1 MPSIKRF
8 FLLSSLLILISSCK
22 TNDVFS
28 LKKMNKEERN
38 NFISSNLQSKNGTD
52 LGNFI
57 YHLKQSKIDLNKY
70 DKLLIE
76 KLESTKFPY
85 DINLLTETLIEN
97 PQNKSEIESA
107 LNSKIKNWDT
117 GNWSEKMWNLI
128 KNNNLNVEKPNYYTF
143 ENNSSKKYNIPEFV
157 TSKIENEQL
166 GKNPL
171 LMVDWQIV
179 SYEEGKLIETLERLD
194 IKQIDYTS
202 KNNHKLKKLQLTLYW
217 QNAGESPKLNFL

>member
-1 MPSIKRF
+1 MPSIKRI
-8 FLLSSLLILISSCK
+8 LLISSVLILFSSCK

-38 NFISSNLQSKNGTD
+38 NFISSNLQSKNGAD

-57 YHLKQSKIDLNKY
+57 FSLKQSKIDLNKY

-76 KLESTKFPY
+76 KLKSAKFPF
-85 DINLLTETLIEN
+85 DINLLTESLIEN
-97 PQNKSEIESA
+97 PENKSEIESA
-107 LNSKIKNWDT
+107 LNSKIKIWDT

-157 TSKIENEQL
+157 TSKIENEHL

-179 SYEEGKLIETLERLD
+179 SYEEGKLIETLEKLD

-202 KNNHKLKKLQLTLYW
+202 KNQAVSLYGKKGIDGLLKITT
-217 QNAGESPKLNFL
+217 N

>member
-1 MPSIKRF
+1 
-8 FLLSSLLILISSCK
+8 
-22 TNDVFS
+22 
-28 LKKMNKEERN
+28 MNKEERN
-38 NFISSNLQSKNGTD
+38 NFISSNLQSKNGAD

-76 KLESTKFPY
+76 KLKSAKFPF
-85 DINLLTETLIEN
+85 DINLLTESLIEN

-107 LNSKIKNWDT
+107 LNSKIKIWDT

-179 SYEEGKLIETLERLD
+179 SYEEGKLIETLEKLD
-194 IKQIDYTS
+194 IKKIDYTS
-202 KNNHKLKKLQLTLYW
+202 KNQAVSLYGKRGIDGLLKITT
-217 QNAGESPKLNFL
+217 N

>member
-1 MPSIKRF
+1 
-8 FLLSSLLILISSCK
+8 
-22 TNDVFS
+22 
-28 LKKMNKEERN
+28 MNKEERN

>member
-1 MPSIKRF
+1 
-8 FLLSSLLILISSCK
+8 
-22 TNDVFS
+22 
-28 LKKMNKEERN
+28 MNKEERN
-38 NFISSNLQSKNGTD
+38 NFISSNLQSKNGAD

-57 YHLKQSKIDLNKY
+57 FSLKQSKIDLNKY

-76 KLESTKFPY
+76 KLKSAKFPF
-85 DINLLTETLIEN
+85 DINLLTESLIEN
-97 PQNKSEIESA
+97 PENKSEIESA
-107 LNSKIKNWDT
+107 LNSKIKIWDT

-157 TSKIENEQL
+157 TSKIENEHL

-179 SYEEGKLIETLERLD
+179 SYEEGKLIETLEKLD

-202 KNNHKLKKLQLTLYW
+202 KNQAVSLYGKKGIDGLLKITT
-217 QNAGESPKLNFL
+217 N

>member
-1 MPSIKRF
+1 
-8 FLLSSLLILISSCK
+8 
-22 TNDVFS
+22 
-28 LKKMNKEERN
+28 MNKEERN
-38 NFISSNLQSKNGTD
+38 NFISSNLQSKNGAD

-57 YHLKQSKIDLNKY
+57 YHLKQSKLDLNKY
-70 DKLLIE
+70 DTLLIE
-76 KLESTKFPY
+76 KLKSANFPF
-85 DINLLTETLIEN
+85 DINLLTESLIEN
-97 PQNKSEIESA
+97 PENKSEIESA
-107 LNSKIKNWDT
+107 LNSKIKIWDT

-157 TSKIENEQL
+157 TSKIENEHL

-179 SYEEGKLIETLERLD
+179 SYEEGKLIETLEKLD

-202 KNNHKLKKLQLTLYW
+202 KNQAVSLYGKRGIDGLLKITT
-217 QNAGESPKLNFL
+217 N